1 MGPAVALKACL
12 QGGFSL
18 MVFGWAQVVMDVQ
31 PLAVMLTGHGHLH
44 GFSHTYIG
52 ATLLGAFSALSGK
65 YLSELG
71 LRVLGHTE
79 FLPISWFVACV
90 SALIGTYS
98 HVALDSI
105 MHGDIEPLAPF
116 TSTNLLLGLISIEA
130 LHWFCAFSGLVGA
143 VVYYVVARM
152 QARRSIS
159 RKINGSDGR
168 AHCSRGRASSRPVVP

>member
-18 MVFGWAQVVMDVQ
+18 MVFGWAQIVMDIQ
-31 PLAVMLTGHGHLH
+31 PLVVMLTGHGHLH

-52 ATLLGAFSALSGK
+52 ATVLAAFSALSGK
-65 YLSELG
+65 YLSGLG

-98 HVALDSI
+98 HVVLDSI
-105 MHGDIEPLAPF
+105 MHGDVEPLVPF
-116 TSTNLLLGLISIEA
+116 TSTNVLLGLMSIEA
-130 LHWFCAFSGLVGA
+130 LHWFCVFSGLLGA
-143 VVYYVVARM
+143 VVYFAVARM
-152 QARRSIS
+152 QARHS
-159 RKINGSDGR
+159 GR
-168 AHCSRGRASSRPVVP
+168 THSSCGRTSS